1 MSAYELILAID
12 SLTLEKLMSK
22 GLLRSTVQRD
32 IKIYEFYIAQRKTE
46 RYLQA
51 RTNTAEKFFL
61 SEDMI
66 DKIIKKMR

>member
-1 MSAYELILAID
+1 
-12 SLTLEKLMSK
+12 MSK

-51 RTNTAEKFFL
+51 RTNTAEKFCL